1 MQFCT
6 AMYGND
12 PTDKSGM
19 TAFGA
24 ISVVVVLM
32 MLLVAGTALVAS
44 SKAMLWLEPHPEPT
58 SSAESNAP

>member
-1 MQFCT
+1 MH
-6 AMYGND
+6 GND

-44 SKAMLWLEPHPEPT
+44 SKAMSRLESNPQPT
-58 SSAESNAP
+58 SSAESNSP

>member
-1 MQFCT
+1 
-6 AMYGND
+6 MYGND
-12 PTDKSGM
+12 PTDKSGI

-44 SKAMLWLEPHPEPT
+44 SKAISRLDPNPQPA